1 MRRLW
6 FKRAPV
12 GIAILLSI
20 LSFCCIAYA
29 VGMRVASELW
39 LTGVDRAA
47 HRVGVEP
54 TLNGIAEYI
63 VNAVQ
68 VGMQREQVE
77 ETLRSVAP
85 IRVMRGD
92 IDERVDIGW
101 GPTAC
106 DHIWLELTPLPGH
119 EWPMVACYDHENRLV
134 LLKSRD
140 PDFPP
145 LGISAPIS
153 Q

>member
-1 MRRLW
+1 MSGIW
-6 FKRAPV
+6 FKRALV
-12 GIAILLSI
+12 GMTIFLSI
-20 LSFCCIAYA
+20 LSFCCMAYV
-29 VGMRVASELW
+29 VGMRVAAELW
-39 LTGVDRAA
+39 LTGVDHAS

-63 VNAVQ
+63 VDAVE

-85 IRVMRGD
+85 IRVVRGD
-92 IDERVDIGW
+92 SDERVDTVL
-101 GPTAC
+101 GPTVC
-106 DHIWLELTPLPGH
+106 DRIWLKLTPLPGH
-119 EWPMVACYDHENRLV
+119 EWPMVACYDRENRLV

-145 LGISAPIS
+145 LGISASIR